1 MTEAA
6 EGATVAT
13 KKNVTQITTVTMDDG
28 RVVDFPGKRRMSKTS
43 KIEGDTVVVNM
54 DFVNGET
61 RSYRIVPELLLKF
74 AAHGAEQKLGDEIAG
89 VEDVE
94 DAIEAIDEL
103 RIRLERGEWN
113 VARQKSGNS
122 IAGASI
128 LVRALV
134 ELTGKPV
141 DTIRESLASR
151 TQEEKLALRR
161 NSQLRPIVE
170 RLEAEKNA
178 RKEKKVGVDSDAL
191 LDTIVSGA
199 PSVNVISGELPADTA
214 AAA

>member
-1 MTEAA
+1 MATEKAA
-6 EGATVAT
+6 
-13 KKNVTQITTVTMDDG
+13 TQITTVTMDDG
-28 RVVDFPGKRRMSKTS
+28 RVVEFAGKRRMIKTS
-43 KIEGDTVVVNM
+43 IIENNEVAVRL

-61 RSYRIVPELLLKF
+61 RLYKVVPELLLKF

-89 VEDVE
+89 VDDVE

-103 RIRLERGEWN
+103 RIRLEKGEWN
-113 VARQKSGNS
+113 VTRVKSGNS

-141 DTIRESLASR
+141 DVIRESLASR

-170 RLEAEKNA
+170 RLEAAKNA
-178 RKEKKVGVDSDAL
+178 RKEKKTGVDSDAL
-191 LDTIVSGA
+191 LETFTAPAAD
-199 PSVNVISGELPADTA
+199 PSVMGAATA
-214 AAA
+214 ETTEAVA